1 MQDQGEFAMGGGKN
15 PDGVRTDPANQQQMD
30 SYVQASQALSQLR
43 APVLLDSAD
52 RHSRMFVA
60 CFDGTGNS
68 MYGTDPKNHT
78 NVAEVAKQLQNG
90 LHANIGV
97 GYVEGPGTQSGWYE
111 RTVDGATGRS
121 FDPRLEKMYA
131 QFIEQAKEWKAED
144 PQAKISLA
152 GIGYSRGAEQEAAF
166 SRLVHERGIQDPAG
180 AVYVKD
186 KDGNITAPPT
196 YRNAPLEPPGRVAQ
210 AVGLFDPVG
219 TGEPRKHDRR
229 LPPSVMSGFQV
240 TAQDERRDQFKST
253 SILREGHTEDQR
265 FLNVTVGGAHSNI
278 GGSYELNGL
287 SIRSGN
293 LMVDYL
299 NSLSDQP
306 YLQKRAEPND
316 PKLNVVHRSDQH
328 QFFYT
333 TFGFRDGERDR
344 IETVASKQQVKDHS
358 VADPNRKEAIDEDMS
373 ARFARRPVPIGPV
386 PAGQEA
392 GIVQGGLGAQGP
404 AALGQGGIAQGNDFE
419 RNFARM
425 IDAARNGDAA
435 AFRDATRDHAQ
446 APETRN
452 WLQAGRERYQ
462 QLNAEQAQQPQQ
474 PQQAQQAPAQHAQA
488 RQQPEPADAPRPPPQ
503 QPDAPAQ
510 PPRAP
515 GL

>member
-1 MQDQGEFAMGGGKN
+1 MGGGKN
-15 PDGVRTDPANQQQMD
+15 PDGVRTDPANPQQMD
-30 SYVQASQALSQLR
+30 SYVQASQALSQLQ

-52 RHSRMFVA
+52 PHSRMFVA

-78 NVAEVAKQLQNG
+78 NVADVAKQLQNG

-196 YRNAPLEPPGRVAQ
+196 YRNAPLEPPGQVAQ

-328 QFFYT
+328 QVFYT

-373 ARFARRPVPIGPV
+373 ARFARRPVPIGPA
-386 PAGQEA
+386 PGGQEP

-404 AALGQGGIAQGNDFE
+404 AALGQGGTAQGNDFE

-446 APETRN
+446 APETQN

-462 QLNAEQAQQPQQ
+462 QLNAEQAQQAQQ
-474 PQQAQQAPAQHAQA
+474 PQQAQPQQAQA
-488 RQQPEPADAPRPPPQ
+488 RQQPDPADAQRLPPP

>member
-1 MQDQGEFAMGGGKN
+1 MGGGKN
-15 PDGVRTDPANQQQMD
+15 PDGVKTYPADRHDLD
-30 SYVQASQALSQLR
+30 SYVEAAQALSQLQ
-43 APVLLDSAD
+43 APKLLDSRD
-52 RHSRMFVA
+52 PHSRLFVA

-90 LHANIGV
+90 LRDDIAV
-97 GYVEGPGTQSGWYE
+97 GYVEGPGTQKNALTRGL
-111 RTVDGATGRS
+111 DAATGKS

-131 QFIEQAKEWKAED
+131 QFIEQAKAWKAED
-144 PQAKISLA
+144 PDAKIRVA

-166 SRLVHERGIQDPAG
+166 SRLVDERGIQDPAG

-186 KDGNITAPPT
+186 KAGNIVAPPT
-196 YRNAPLEPPGRVAQ
+196 YRNAPLQDPAQEKVPQ

-229 LPPSVMSGFQV
+229 LPPSVMSAFQI
-240 TAQDERRDQFKST
+240 TAEDERRDLFKST
-253 SILREGHTEDQR
+253 SIVREGHSENQR

-306 YLQKRAEPND
+306 YLQKRAEPTD
-316 PKLNVVHRSDQH
+316 PKLNVVHRSDQPL
-328 QFFYT
+328 FYT

-344 IETVASKQQVKDHS
+344 IETVASKDQVRRHL
-358 VADPNRKEAIDEDMS
+358 VADPNHKEPIDEAMS
-373 ARFARRPVPIGPV
+373 ARFERNPVRIGPT
-386 PAGQEA
+386 PGGET
-392 GIVQGGLGAQGP
+392 GIVAGGRSQDSD
-404 AALGQGGIAQGNDFE
+404 ID
-419 RNFARM
+419 RTFARLVE
-425 IDAARNGDAA
+425 AARNGDTG
-435 AFRDATRDHAQ
+435 AFRDATREHAQ
-446 APETRN
+446 NPQTQERF
-452 WLQAGRERYQ
+452 QAGLERYQ
-462 QLNAEQAQQPQQ
+462 QLNPPTPQL
-474 PQQAQQAPAQHAQA
+474 PAQPETQ
-488 RQQPEPADAPRPPPQ
+488 RQPPPQ
-503 QPDAPAQ
+503 ADGPSPQ
-510 PPRAP
+510 RAP